1 MPKPPPP
8 VPRAAEGDAHV
19 KETLERFQDLKFGL
33 MVHWGTYSVWGAVE
47 SWPIVDAEP
56 YGRDALPAW
65 YASRQDSDVFMQ
77 RYFALNR
84 QFCPTHF
91 DPDSWAEAAADAGMN
106 YFVFTTKHHD
116 GFCMFD
122 TRTTSYRTTHP
133 SCPFHSHPLA
143 NVTGAV
149 LEAFRRRGF
158 QVGTY
163 FSKADWHHADYW
175 NRDLPRRR
183 REVNYDPATS
193 PQAWSRFVAFT
204 HRQIEELM
212 TLYGPVAILWLDADW
227 VRAPS
232 EDIRMAELV
241 AMARRHQPGL
251 LVVDRGVGGRF
262 EDYKTPEQAIPERP
276 PAGPWESCITMAEQ
290 WSFRCNDLYKSSRQ
304 LIHMLARIVAGGGNL
319 LLNVGPR
326 PDGRLPREALT
337 RLAEIGSWLRVN
349 AAAIYGT
356 RPVHR
361 STTGPLCLTRSKTT
375 LYAICLAEEGHDTPP
390 ARIVVPAVRNATS
403 VELLGVPG
411 PLAWQCGPTGLTAE
425 LPDRVRHAQPCRHA
439 WTLAISGAT
448 TDPTAAT

>member
-1 MPKPPPP
+1 
-8 VPRAAEGDAHV
+8 
-19 KETLERFQDLKFGL
+19 
-33 MVHWGTYSVWGAVE
+33 
-47 SWPIVDAEP
+47 
-56 YGRDALPAW
+56 
-65 YASRQDSDVFMQ
+65 
-77 RYFALNR
+77 
-84 QFCPTHF
+84 
-91 DPDSWAEAAADAGMN
+91 
-106 YFVFTTKHHD
+106 
-116 GFCMFD
+116 MFD
-122 TRTTSYRTTHP
+122 TGTTPYRTTHP

-143 NVTGAV
+143 NVTGV
-149 LEAFRRRGF
+149 LLDAFRRRGL

-163 FSKADWHHADYW
+163 FSKADWHHPDYW
-175 NRDLPRRR
+175 NRDLPRRC

-212 TLYGPVAILWLDADW
+212 TGYGPIAILWLDADW

-262 EDYKTPEQAIPERP
+262 EDYKTPEQAIPEQP

-319 LLNVGPR
+319 LLNIGPR

-349 AAAIYGT
+349 GAAIDGT
-356 RPVHR
+356 RPVQR
-361 STTGPLCLTRSKTT
+361 STTGPLCLTRNKTT
-375 LYAICLAEEGHDTPP
+375 LYAICLAGEGHDIPP
-390 ARIVVPAVRNATS
+390 ARIVIPAVRHATT
-403 VELLGVPG
+403 VELLGAPG

-425 LPDRVRHAQPCRHA
+425 LPDRVRHAAPCRHA
-439 WTLAISGAT
+439 WTLALTGAE